1 MITYLFIKYLVLHLR
16 YTKILKKVY
25 KDENLLDNLSSL
37 FKVPFRIDWLGRVYA
52 VFNPHI
58 QEGVYNPNNQIY
70 EYDENGLTNKAYV
83 ESYIMNQLNIAKRF
97 IQASNLFDLLTYK
110 IKKIDDYDNYLFIM
124 QSITYEDFKTATKR
138 FIWAFSIVCLII
150 IGFLIYYFIH

>member
-1 MITYLFIKYLVLHLR
+1 MITYLFIKYLILHLR

-25 KDENLLDNLSSL
+25 KDENLLNNLSSL
-37 FKVPFRIDWLGRVYA
+37 FKVPFKMDWMGRVYA
-52 VFNPHI
+52 VFNPHV
-58 QEGVYNPNNQIY
+58 QDGVFNPNNQIY

-110 IKKIDDYDNYLFIM
+110 IKKIDDFDNYLFIM

-138 FIWAFSIVCLII
+138 FLWMFLTICLII
-150 IGFLIYYFIH
+150 VGFLIYYFIH

>member
-138 FIWAFSIVCLII
+138 FIWAFSTVCLII

>member
-1 MITYLFIKYLVLHLR
+1 MITYLFIKYLILHLR

-110 IKKIDDYDNYLFIM
+110 IKKIDDFDNYLFIM

-138 FIWAFSIVCLII
+138 FIWAFLTVCLII
-150 IGFLIYYFIH
+150 AGFLIYYFIH

>member
-1 MITYLFIKYLVLHLR
+1 MITYLFIKHLILHLR

-37 FKVPFRIDWLGRVYA
+37 FKIPFKIDWMGRVYA
-52 VFNPHI
+52 VFNPHV
-58 QEGVYNPNNQIY
+58 QDGVFNPNNQIY

-83 ESYIMNQLNIAKRF
+83 ESYIMNQLNIAKHF

-110 IKKIDDYDNYLFIM
+110 IKKIDDFDNYLFIM

-138 FIWAFSIVCLII
+138 FLWMFLTICLII
-150 IGFLIYYFIH
+150 VGFLIYYFIH

>member
-25 KDENLLDNLSSL
+25 KDENLLNNLSSL
-37 FKVPFRIDWLGRVYA
+37 FKVPFKIDWLGRVYA

-138 FIWAFSIVCLII
+138 FIWAFSTVCLII

>member
-1 MITYLFIKYLVLHLR
+1 MITYLFIKYLILHLR

-25 KDENLLDNLSSL
+25 KDENLLNNLSSL
-37 FKVPFRIDWLGRVYA
+37 FKVPFKMDWIGRVYA
-52 VFNPHI
+52 VFNPHV
-58 QEGVYNPNNQIY
+58 QDGVFNPNNQIY

-110 IKKIDDYDNYLFIM
+110 IKKIDDFDNYLFIM

-138 FIWAFSIVCLII
+138 FLWMFLTICLII
-150 IGFLIYYFIH
+150 AGFLIYYFIH

>member
-1 MITYLFIKYLVLHLR
+1 MITYLFIKHLILHLR

-37 FKVPFRIDWLGRVYA
+37 FKVPFKMDWMGRVYA
-52 VFNPHI
+52 VFNPHV
-58 QEGVYNPNNQIY
+58 QDGVFNPNNQIY
-70 EYDENGLTNKAYV
+70 EYDENGLTNKAYI
-83 ESYIMNQLNIAKRF
+83 EAYIMNQLNIAKRF

-110 IKKIDDYDNYLFIM
+110 IKKIDDFDNYLFIM

-138 FIWAFSIVCLII
+138 FLWMFLTICLII
-150 IGFLIYYFIH
+150 VGFLIYYFIH

>member
-1 MITYLFIKYLVLHLR
+1 MITYLFIKYLILHLR

-37 FKVPFRIDWLGRVYA
+37 FKVPFKMDWMGRVYA

-58 QEGVYNPNNQIY
+58 QDGVFNPNNQIY
-70 EYDENGLTNKAYV
+70 EYDENGLTNKAYI

-97 IQASNLFDLLTYK
+97 ILASNLFDLLTYK
-110 IKKIDDYDNYLFIM
+110 IKKIDDHDNYLFIM
-124 QSITYEDFKTATKR
+124 QSITYDDFEKATKR
-138 FIWAFSIVCLII
+138 FIWLFFSLCLII
-150 IGFLIYYFIH
+150 TSILIYYFK

>member
-1 MITYLFIKYLVLHLR
+1 MITYLFIKHLILHLR

-37 FKVPFRIDWLGRVYA
+37 FKVPFKMDWMGRVYA
-52 VFNPHI
+52 IFNPHV
-58 QEGVYNPNNQIY
+58 QDGVFNPNNQIY
-70 EYDENGLTNKAYV
+70 EYDENGLTNKAYI
-83 ESYIMNQLNIAKRF
+83 EAYIMNQLNIAKRF

-110 IKKIDDYDNYLFIM
+110 IKKIDDFDNYLFIM

-138 FIWAFSIVCLII
+138 FLWMFLTICLII
-150 IGFLIYYFIH
+150 VGFLIYYFIH

>member
-1 MITYLFIKYLVLHLR
+1 MITYLFIKYLILHLR

-37 FKVPFRIDWLGRVYA
+37 FKIPFKMDWMGRVYA

-58 QEGVYNPNNQIY
+58 QDGVFNPNNQIY

-83 ESYIMNQLNIAKRF
+83 ESYIMNQLNTAKRF

-110 IKKIDDYDNYLFIM
+110 IKKIDDFDNYLFIM

-138 FIWAFSIVCLII
+138 FLRMFLIICLII
-150 IGFLIYYFIH
+150 VGFLIYYFIH

>member
-1 MITYLFIKYLVLHLR
+1 MITYLFIKHLILHLR

-25 KDENLLDNLSSL
+25 KDENLLDNLSTL
-37 FKVPFRIDWLGRVYA
+37 FNVPFKMDWMGRVYTI
-52 VFNPHI
+52 FNPHI
-58 QEGVYNPNNQIY
+58 QDGIFNPNNQIY

-110 IKKIDDYDNYLFIM
+110 IKKIDDSDNYLFVM
-124 QSITYEDFKTATKR
+124 QSITYEDFKIATKR
-138 FIWAFSIVCLII
+138 FLWMFLIICLII
-150 IGFLIYYFIH
+150 VGFLIYYFIH

>member
-1 MITYLFIKYLVLHLR
+1 MITYLFIKHLILHLR

-37 FKVPFRIDWLGRVYA
+37 FKIPFKMDWMGRVYA

-58 QEGVYNPNNQIY
+58 QDGVFNPNNQIY

-110 IKKIDDYDNYLFIM
+110 IKKIDDFDNYLFIM

-138 FIWAFSIVCLII
+138 FLWMFLIICLII
-150 IGFLIYYFIH
+150 VGFLIYYFIH

>member
-1 MITYLFIKYLVLHLR
+1 MITYLFIKHLILHLR

-37 FKVPFRIDWLGRVYA
+37 FKVPFKMDWMGRVYA

-58 QEGVYNPNNQIY
+58 QDGVFNPNNQIY

-110 IKKIDDYDNYLFIM
+110 IKKIDDFDNYLFIM

-138 FIWAFSIVCLII
+138 FLWMFLIICLII
-150 IGFLIYYFIH
+150 VGFLIYYFIH

>member
-1 MITYLFIKYLVLHLR
+1 MITYLFIKYLILHLR

-52 VFNPHI
+52 IFNPHI
-58 QEGVYNPNNQIY
+58 QDGVFNPNNQIY

-110 IKKIDDYDNYLFIM
+110 IKKIDDFDNYLFIM
-124 QSITYEDFKTATKR
+124 QSITYEDFKMATKR
-138 FIWAFSIVCLII
+138 FLWMFLTICLII
-150 IGFLIYYFIH
+150 VGFLIYYFIH

>member
-1 MITYLFIKYLVLHLR
+1 MITYLFIKYLILHLR

-37 FKVPFRIDWLGRVYA
+37 FKVPFKMDWMGRVYA
-52 VFNPHI
+52 VFNPHV
-58 QEGVYNPNNQIY
+58 QDGVFNPNNQIY

-83 ESYIMNQLNIAKRF
+83 ESYIMNQLNIAKHF

-110 IKKIDDYDNYLFIM
+110 IKKIDDFDNYLFIM

-138 FIWAFSIVCLII
+138 FLWMFLTICLII
-150 IGFLIYYFIH
+150 VGFLIYYFIH

>member
-138 FIWAFSIVCLII
+138 FIWAFLTVCLII

>member
-1 MITYLFIKYLVLHLR
+1 MITYLFIKHLILHLR

-37 FKVPFRIDWLGRVYA
+37 FKVPFKMDWMGRVYA

-58 QEGVYNPNNQIY
+58 QDGVFNPNNQIY

-83 ESYIMNQLNIAKRF
+83 ESYIMNQLNIAKHF

-110 IKKIDDYDNYLFIM
+110 IKKIDDFDNYLFIM

-138 FIWAFSIVCLII
+138 FIWAFSTVCLII